1 MTLKRAAGSTGPRPA
16 APGAPAAG
24 TEPRPTRVLVVDD
37 SAVMRQFMAALVG
50 SQPDLVATTAAD
62 PILALAKIERERPD
76 VILLDL
82 EMPRMDGLAFLRRLM
97 RDDPIPVVVCSS
109 HAQSGTAAAFAALDL
124 GALEVVAKPAFGL
137 RAFLE
142 ESAESL
148 LETLRGA
155 SQARLPGRRRDPAT
169 APMTGP
175 ASGSATGPI
184 RPAARE
190 PGPVRVPIAVPRSAI
205 PIPNRPPGSPPWPRL
220 VAIGASTGGPEALRV
235 LLGALPEDSPALLIV
250 QHMPRAFTGAFA
262 RRLDQICAIEVAEAT
277 DGAEVLA
284 SRALIAPGDCHL
296 VLVREGGR
304 LAVRLSAEPLVNHHR
319 PSVDV
324 LFSSVAE
331 VAGAAAVGVL
341 LTGMG
346 ADGAAGLLAMR
357 QAGARTLAQDEASSV
372 VYGMPREAL
381 AKGAVEEV
389 VPIDR
394 LAGRLLD
401 VALDF
406 GNRTMARSRQI

>member
-1 MTLKRAAGSTGPRPA
+1 MTGPRAARPGRPPA
-16 APGAPAAG
+16 RAANAADA
-24 TEPRPTRVLVVDD
+24 TKRPTRVLVVDD

-50 SQPDLVATTAAD
+50 SQPDLVASTAAD
-62 PILALAKIERERPD
+62 PILALAKIERDRPD

-82 EMPRMDGLAFLRRLM
+82 EMPRMDGLAFLRQLM

-109 HAQSGTAAAFAALDL
+109 HAQSGTAKALAALDE
-124 GALEVVAKPAFGL
+124 GALEVVAKPASGL

-155 SQARLPGRRRDPAT
+155 SQARLPLRRRGTPAAARE
-169 APMTGP
+169 AP
-175 ASGSATGPI
+175 A
-184 RPAARE
+184 RPAAPRGAAPE
-190 PGPVRVPIAVPRSAI
+190 AVAA
-205 PIPNRPPGSPPWPRL
+205 RPPGSPWGRL

-235 LLGALPEDSPALLIV
+235 LLGALPADCPPLLIV
-250 QHMPRAFTGAFA
+250 QHMPQAFTGAFA
-262 RRLDQICAIEVAEAT
+262 RRLDEICPIEVAEAT
-277 DGAEVLA
+277 SGAEVLPG
-284 SRALIAPGDCHL
+284 RALIARGDRHL
-296 VLVREGGR
+296 VLVREGRR
-304 LAVRLSAEPLVNHHR
+304 LLVKLSAEPPVNHHR

-324 LFSSVAE
+324 LFSSVAA
-331 VAGAAAVGVL
+331 VAGAGAVGVL

-357 QAGARTLAQDEASSV
+357 QAGARTLAQDEATSV

-381 AKGAVEEV
+381 ALGAVEEV
-389 VPIDR
+389 APIDL

-401 VALDF
+401 AALDL
-406 GNRTMARSRQI
+406 GIRTMARSRQI

>member
-1 MTLKRAAGSTGPRPA
+1 MTGRRAALPA
-16 APGAPAAG
+16 AASAG
-24 TEPRPTRVLVVDD
+24 SVGTAKRPTRVLVVDD

-82 EMPRMDGLAFLRRLM
+82 EMPRMDGLAFLRQLM

-109 HAQSGTAAAFAALDL
+109 HAQTGTAAAFAALDL
-124 GALEVVAKPAFGL
+124 GALEVVAKPALGL

-148 LETLRGA
+148 LEILRGA
-155 SQARLPGRRRDPAT
+155 SQARLPGRRRDLSAGGALRPQTPRGHAAPANRDH
-169 APMTGP
+169 
-175 ASGSATGPI
+175 GSET
-184 RPAARE
+184 
-190 PGPVRVPIAVPRSAI
+190 I
-205 PIPNRPPGSPPWPRL
+205 PSRPPVSLTWPRL
-220 VAIGASTGGPEALRV
+220 VAIGASTGGPEALRR
-235 LLGALPEDSPALLIV
+235 LLGALPADSPAMLIV

-262 RRLDQICAIEVAEAT
+262 RRLDQLCAIEVAEAT
-277 DGAEVLA
+277 DGAEVRPGL
-284 SRALIAPGDCHL
+284 ALIAPGDRHL

-304 LAVRLSAEPLVNHHR
+304 LAVRLSAEPPVNHHR

-324 LFSSVAE
+324 LFSSVAA
-331 VAGAAAVGVL
+331 VAGAQAVGVL

-381 AKGAVEEV
+381 SLGAVEEV

-401 VALDF
+401 VTLDL
-406 GNRTMARSRQI
+406 GIHTMARSRQI

>member
-1 MTLKRAAGSTGPRPA
+1 MIGNRAASPRPA
-16 APGAPAAG
+16 AGADR
-24 TEPRPTRVLVVDD
+24 RPTRVLVVDD

-62 PILALAKIERERPD
+62 PILAMAKIERERPD

-82 EMPRMDGLAFLRRLM
+82 EMPRMDGLDFLRRLM

-124 GALEVVAKPAFGL
+124 GALEVVAKPALGL

-148 LETLRGA
+148 LEILRGA
-155 SQARLPGRRRDPAT
+155 SQARLPARRRDAPGT
-169 APMTGP
+169 APG
-175 ASGSATGPI
+175 ALAV
-184 RPAARE
+184 RPAERDSGAPARASVVR
-190 PGPVRVPIAVPRSAI
+190 PVAI
-205 PIPNRPPGSPPWPRL
+205 PVPGRPPGSPPWPRL

-235 LLGALPEDSPALLIV
+235 LLGSLPADCPPILVV
-250 QHMPRAFTGAFA
+250 QHMPRAFTGAFS
-262 RRLDQICAIEVAEAT
+262 RRLGQICAIEVAEAT
-277 DGAEVLA
+277 DGAEVVA
-284 SRALIAPGDCHL
+284 GRALIAPGDRHL

-324 LFSSVAE
+324 LFSSVAAL
-331 VAGAAAVGVL
+331 AGAAAVGVL

-346 ADGAAGLLAMR
+346 SDGAAGLLAMR
-357 QAGARTLAQDEASSV
+357 QAGARTLAQDEATSV

-381 AKGAVEEV
+381 SLGAVEEV
-389 VPIDR
+389 AGIDR
-394 LAGRLLD
+394 LAARLLD
-401 VALDF
+401 AALDF

>member
-1 MTLKRAAGSTGPRPA
+1 MTAKPSSRLRPD
-16 APGAPAAG
+16 AG
-24 TEPRPTRVLVVDD
+24 TLGRPTRVLEVDD

-82 EMPRMDGLAFLRRLM
+82 EMPRMDGLAFLRQLM

-109 HAQSGTAAAFAALDL
+109 HAQSGTAAAFAALDE

-155 SQARLPGRRRDPAT
+155 SQARLPGRRRD
-169 APMTGP
+169 APGLGTG
-175 ASGSATGPI
+175 AI
-184 RPAARE
+184 RPAARASRE
-190 PGPVRVPIAVPRSAI
+190 AAVGPVANRTTQ
-205 PIPNRPPGSPPWPRL
+205 PIPARPPGSPPWPRL
-220 VAIGASTGGPEALRV
+220 VAIGASTGGPEALRT
-235 LLGALPEDSPALLIV
+235 LLGALPADSPALLIV

-262 RRLDQICAIEVAEAT
+262 RRLDQICAIEVEEAT
-277 DGAEVLA
+277 DGAEVRPG
-284 SRALIAPGDCHL
+284 RALIAPGDRHL

-324 LFSSVAE
+324 LFASVAE
-331 VAGAAAVGVL
+331 VAGAGAVGVL

-357 QAGARTLAQDEASSV
+357 QAGASTLAQDEASSV

-381 AKGAVEEV
+381 SQGAVGEV

-401 VALDF
+401 AALDF

>member
-1 MTLKRAAGSTGPRPA
+1 MTLKRTAGSTGPRPA
-16 APGAPAAG
+16 APSASSAPSAG

-82 EMPRMDGLAFLRRLM
+82 EMPRMDGLAFLRQLM

-124 GALEVVAKPAFGL
+124 GALEVVAKPEFGL

-148 LETLRGA
+148 LEILRGA
-155 SQARLPGRRRDPAT
+155 SQARLPGRRRDLPA
-169 APMTGP
+169 P
-175 ASGSATGPI
+175 A
-184 RPAARE
+184 
-190 PGPVRVPIAVPRSAI
+190 RVPIVVPRAAI

-220 VAIGASTGGPEALRV
+220 VAIGASTGGPDALRV

-262 RRLDQICAIEVAEAT
+262 CRLDQICAIEVAEAT
-277 DGAEVLA
+277 DDAEVLPG
-284 SRALIAPGDCHL
+284 RALIAPGDCHL

-346 ADGAAGLLAMR
+346 ADGAAGLVRMR

-381 AKGAVEEV
+381 AKGAVMEV

-401 VALDF
+401 AALDF

>member
-1 MTLKRAAGSTGPRPA
+1 MTGRRAATAYPA
-16 APGAPAAG
+16 SG
-24 TEPRPTRVLVVDD
+24 TQRRPTRVLVVDD

-82 EMPRMDGLAFLRRLM
+82 EMPRMDGLAFLRQLM

-109 HAQSGTAAAFAALDL
+109 HAQSGTAAAFAALDE

-155 SQARLPGRRRDPAT
+155 SQARLPGRRREVVVSFAPQRPVARGFAAPVDRGPKAVSLPA
-169 APMTGP
+169 
-175 ASGSATGPI
+175 
-184 RPAARE
+184 RP
-190 PGPVRVPIAVPRSAI
+190 S
-205 PIPNRPPGSPPWPRL
+205 GSPPWPRL
-220 VAIGASTGGPEALRV
+220 VAIGASTGGPEALRR
-235 LLGALPEDSPALLIV
+235 LLGALPADCPPILIV

-262 RRLDQICAIEVAEAT
+262 RRLDQLCAIEVAEAT
-277 DGAEVLA
+277 DGAEVVPG
-284 SRALIAPGDCHL
+284 RALIAPGDRHL

-324 LFSSVAE
+324 LFSSVAA
-331 VAGAAAVGVL
+331 VAGAGAVGVL

-346 ADGAAGLLAMR
+346 SDGATGLLAMR
-357 QAGARTLAQDEASSV
+357 EAGARTLAQDEASSV

-389 VPIDR
+389 VSIDR
-394 LAGRLLD
+394 LAGRLLEA
-401 VALDF
+401 ALDL